1 MGRGTWVASL
11 VSEVPALQ
19 AWEPKFDP
27 QKPHKVVSVVMHA
40 CTPTTGEVEISGAHW
55 PASSW
60 VPSQWE
66 TLFLKAKLGH

>member
-1 MGRGTWVASL
+1 MGQGTWVASL

-27 QKPHKVVSVVMHA
+27 QKPHNVVGVVMHA
-40 CTPTTGEVEISGAHW
+40 CNPTTGEVISGACW

-60 VPSQWE
+60 ALSQWE
-66 TLFLKAKLGH
+66 TLCLKARLDH